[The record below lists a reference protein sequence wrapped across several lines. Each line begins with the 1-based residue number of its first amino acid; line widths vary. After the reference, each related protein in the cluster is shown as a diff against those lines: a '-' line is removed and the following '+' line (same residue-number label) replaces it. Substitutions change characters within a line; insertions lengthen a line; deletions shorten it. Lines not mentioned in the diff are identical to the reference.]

1 MPLVTR
7 NRSLRLVIVASL
19 LALLTACGGKGAK
32 PDAVAAGDVPG
43 QFDVVLVAEK
53 DDQFDYLEAPLTVE
67 DLRAA
72 LRYRQEQALP
82 MQTVLLKRGE
92 KQKVKD
98 SHVVALARI
107 AVEMKFTAYVQEK
120 DGISR
125 IQATTKSE

>member
-1 MPLVTR
+1 MPLVAR
-7 NRSLRLVIVASL
+7 NRSLRIVVVAML
-19 LALLTACGGKGAK
+19 LALLAACGGKGAK
-32 PDAVAAGDVPG
+32 PDAVAGDVPS

-53 DDQFDYLEAPLTVE
+53 DDQFDYREVPLSVE
-67 DLRAA
+67 ELRSA
-72 LRYRQEQALP
+72 LRYRQEQG
-82 MQTVLLKRGE
+82 QSTSTVLLKRGE